1 MTAFPTGPSEYQRH
15 TNTTIT
21 YKLLIKMR
29 MWTDSSQWNMCMKYK
44 MYWWLVYDASPGDRV
59 PVTDF
64 IFDRMKAHSPGL
76 WMIKRGIM
84 SSFCC
89 KKEVEHSVN
98 GCRV

>member
-1 MTAFPTGPSEYQRH
+1 
-15 TNTTIT
+15 
-21 YKLLIKMR
+21 
-29 MWTDSSQWNMCMKYK
+29 

-76 WMIKRGIM
+76 WMINRELCHR
-84 SSFCC
+84 FVV